1 MFNVKQRNLT
11 GKLVGHYDSKNKKV
25 IKSAGNIVL
34 THAQIS
40 TIYKNDICL

>member
-11 GKLVGHYDSKNKKV
+11 RKLVGHCDSKNKKV
-25 IKSAGNIVL
+25 IKSARNIVL
-34 THAQIS
+34 TQAQIS